1 MVYIIV
7 MKKHFVFLTFVL
19 SVVNIVSS
27 YMMGDIFSLMG
38 WVTAAIASLDH
49 FFTLKKGGW

>member
-1 MVYIIV
+1 MFYIIV

-38 WVTAAIASLDH
+38 WVTAATASLDH
-49 FFTLKKGGW
+49 FFTLKRNGL

>member
-1 MVYIIV
+1 

-27 YMMGDIFSLMG
+27 YMIGDMFSLMG
-38 WVTAAIASLDH
+38 WITAAIASLDH